1 MYKLSIFLLFLT
13 SFANAIASDC
23 PYELRGRIESDN
35 QQAIPFAHIILQ
47 KPHQYAVA
55 DENGNFLL
63 KNICPG
69 EISLKISAVGFVEKI
84 VYLSVKKNENINIL
98 LTEKK
103 IETAEIVVRAKK
115 NDSEQGESQSLAFLS
130 GADLSKT
137 VGTTLAE
144 KLANIAGVSFLAT
157 GAGITKP
164 VIRGLSLSRIAVFE
178 NGVKQEEQQ
187 WGADHGLQTDAEN
200 VFQAEIV
207 KGSAALRYGGS
218 AVGGAVNL
226 MPPPI
231 PQKQK
236 INFSGDFLSANE
248 LYGISQAYENR
259 FGKFYVR
266 ARISYRCFAD
276 SKVPANEFRYNSYIL
291 PLPENRL
298 KNTAGNDFFA
308 NLTFGQQREKAQSN
322 FSLAFSQQFAGI
334 FAGAM
339 GIPRT
344 YQLSPD
350 GNFRNTDF
358 PRQNNRHIKFTWNEK
373 KYLTKNWFLETY
385 TAFQHNLR
393 KEESLPHAHGQGKIP
408 DGNTAL
414 MMDLKTFSADFL
426 LQKDKNE
433 ENFTLGWQ
441 TQGQKNSVGGFEFL
455 IPEYEMFKTGVFL
468 LFNQKIHHKITLDG
482 GLRADYSQIR
492 TTSFWQNFYDDKGEI
507 TRLVSRSE
515 GFKRHFFNFS
525 AAAGATWKIAEN
537 YILKANI
544 SHSERMPDIA
554 ELASGGIHHGTFRHE
569 LGSANLR
576 SEKGNQFNITFR
588 KENKKWQAEFSPFV
602 YYFSN
607 YIFLR
612 PSGIFSTLPEA
623 GQVYTYTQARVF
635 MYGGEA
641 EIRAKIFE
649 KMHATSVFEY
659 TANNNF
665 NTGLSLPFTPPMT
678 FRQSLDYYFGK
689 KVHLSADFLHFFA
702 QNKTDRNESST
713 AAYSL
718 FDVKLSILHK
728 NKFLNAEWT
737 FSVKNIA
744 DVKYINHLS
753 RYKIL
758 NLPEQGRNFA
768 VNVRFEI

>member
-1 MYKLSIFLLFLT
+1 MYQFWFFLFLLF
-13 SFANAIASDC
+13 SFFNAAASDC
-23 PYELRGRIESDN
+23 PYELRGRIETEHK
-35 QQAIPFAHIILQ
+35 QAVPFAHIFLQ
-47 KPHQYAVA
+47 KPHKYAVA

-63 KNICPG
+63 KNVCPG
-69 EISLKISAVGFVEKI
+69 QINLKISAVGFEEKMIEFQLEKNEKI
-84 VYLSVKKNENINIL
+84 SIY
-98 LTEKK
+98 LTEKNT
-103 IETAEIVVRAKK
+103 ETAEILIQAEK
-115 NDSEQGESQSLAFLS
+115 NDSEQSQSLVLMS
-130 GADLSKT
+130 GEELSKT

-157 GAGITKP
+157 GAGIAKP
-164 VIRGLSLSRIAVFE
+164 VIRGMSLSRVAVFE

-187 WGADHGLQTDAEN
+187 WGADHGLQTDAQN

-207 KGSAALRYGGS
+207 KGSAALRYGGG

-226 MPPPI
+226 LPPPL

-236 INFSGDFLSANE
+236 ISFSGDFLSAND
-248 LYGISQAYENR
+248 LYGFSQAYENR
-259 FGKFYVR
+259 FGKIYVR
-266 ARISYRCFAD
+266 ARITYRSFAD
-276 SKVPANEFRYNSYIL
+276 SKVPAKEFRYNRYIL
-291 PLPENRL
+291 PLFENRL

-308 NLTFGQQREKAQSN
+308 NLTFGQQREKSQSN

-339 GIPRT
+339 GIPRA
-344 YQLSPD
+344 YQLTHD

-373 KYLTKNWFLETY
+373 VFFSKNWFLESNI
-385 TAFQHNLR
+385 AFQQNLR

-414 MMDLKTFSADFL
+414 LMNLKTFSADFF
-426 LQKDKNE
+426 LQKEKNGE
-433 ENFTLGWQ
+433 KITFGWQ
-441 TQGQKNSVGGFEFL
+441 SQGQKNSVGGFEFL
-455 IPEYEMFKTGVFL
+455 IPEYTMFKTGFFFL
-468 LFNQKIHHKITLDG
+468 FDKKIHPKITLDG
-482 GLRADYSQIR
+482 GLRADFSHILTR
-492 TTSFWQNFYDDKGEI
+492 AFWQNFYDEEGEI
-507 TRLVSRSE
+507 SRQVSRSE
-515 GFKRHFFNFS
+515 GIERNFFNFS
-525 AAAGATWKIAEN
+525 AAAGGAWQFAEN
-537 YILKANI
+537 YFLKANF

-576 SEKGNQFNITFR
+576 SEKGNQFNLTVR
-588 KENKKWQAEFSPFV
+588 RENKTWQAEFSPFA

-607 YIFLR
+607 YLFLR

-623 GQVYTYTQARVF
+623 GQVYTYTQAKVL

-641 EIRAKIFE
+641 EIRAKIFK
-649 KMHATSVFEY
+649 KMYATTVLEY
-659 TANNNF
+659 VANNNL
-665 NTGLSLPFTPPMT
+665 NTRLPLPFTPPLSIRENLA
-678 FRQSLDYYFGK
+678 FSFWEK
-689 KVHLSADFLHFFA
+689 IHFSADFSHFFA
-702 QNKTDRNESST
+702 QKRTDRNET
-713 AAYSL
+713 ASDAYSL
-718 FDVKLSILHK
+718 FDAQFSFFHK

-758 NLPEQGRNFA
+758 NLPEQGRNFS